1 MGKLIA
7 PISSA
12 KRKHALQEAINES
25 LYTSAKKNSTILS
38 ESADEY
44 ILTESAQTDM
54 IAKGLSLSKRKRD
67 GIKKSRMV
75 ENTIFNENLDML
87 EANAFAMVVYESL
100 PIDDEDKVER
110 MESIYEYAVDAFEG
124 SRNIGALNVN
134 RSPLFY
140 LISNDLA
147 KNIEDNYETLD
158 SSGIEEIL
166 ANVYSTNMQLIKPLA
181 DMVTDKTVHAVR
193 TEQKIVNSKNS
204 IDSETSGVIKESFKL
219 RQAYHNTLFRSINE
233 RVINEELLVNESVS
247 LEDKEVMNESLFKTI
262 LEYAT
267 FETLH
272 SSKLIDVDYSALIE
286 ESKFF

>member
-25 LYTSAKKNSTILS
+25 LYTSAKKNSTMLS

-44 ILTESAQTDM
+44 ILTESSQTDK

-100 PIDDEDKVER
+100 LIDDEDKVER
-110 MESIYEYAVDAFEG
+110 MESIYEYAVDAFER
-124 SRNIGALNVN
+124 SRNIGALSVN

-140 LISNDLA
+140 LISNELA
-147 KNIEDNYETLD
+147 KNIEGNYETLD

-181 DMVTDKTVHAVR
+181 DMVTDKTAHAVR
-193 TEQKIVNSKNS
+193 TKQKIVNSKNS